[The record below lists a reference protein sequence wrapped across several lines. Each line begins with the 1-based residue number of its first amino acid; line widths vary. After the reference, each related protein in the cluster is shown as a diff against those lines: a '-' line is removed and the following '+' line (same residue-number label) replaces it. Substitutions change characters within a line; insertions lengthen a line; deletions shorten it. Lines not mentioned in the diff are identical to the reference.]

1 MTASDDVL
9 IGFYHGAPS
18 PSPLIQSDL
27 ISFTRRRSIQTFK
40 GQHPP
45 PLRQNLDLQ
54 TDKMIKSH
62 TKFIHDI
69 RYSPSGSH
77 FASVGT
83 DSKIF
88 IYDGG
93 EGNIVNEF
101 KEGVHVGTTLAC
113 AWSPDSKCLVT
124 SGMDRTVRL
133 CKSHPSLTS
142 PLPFHTLRM
151 AGDVETAKNVTTW
164 TLGTAINDQQV
175 GNTWVGAEDI
185 VSLSLS
191 GDLNV
196 FDRRVGDRPS
206 KIINVSLLLF
216 FIVACGLV
224 D

>member
-9 IGFYHGAPS
+9 IGFYHGTPS
-18 PSPLIQSDL
+18 PSPPIQSDL

-133 CKSHPSLTS
+133 CKSHPSLT
-142 PLPFHTLRM
+142 LPPTISYSSHGRGRGNSQERNNMDPRHRDKRPTS
-151 AGDVETAKNVTTW
+151 GEY
-164 TLGTAINDQQV
+164 V
-175 GNTWVGAEDI
+175 GR
-185 VSLSLS
+185 S
-191 GDLNV
+191 
-196 FDRRVGDRPS
+196 RRHRFAFAFG
-206 KIINVSLLLF
+206 
-216 FIVACGLV
+216 
-224 D
+224 